1 MSGGSNQY
9 TPGKLVPGAVKFAEG
24 DIIVNEGR
32 QAYKIIVQNTGD
44 RPIQV
49 GSHFHLYETNTA
61 LIFYDENGNE
71 DKERKSVY
79 GRRFDISSGT
89 AIRFEPGE
97 KKEASIVDF
106 QGTREVYGVNGLI
119 NGKLDK

>member
-24 DIIVNEGR
+24 DIEVNKDR
-32 QAYKIIVQNTGD
+32 PSYKITIKNTGD

-49 GSHFHLYETNTA
+49 GSHFHLYESNTA
-61 LIFYDENGNE
+61 LVFYDEQGNE
-71 DKERKSVY
+71 DKERKMAW

-89 AIRFEPGE
+89 AIRFEPGD
-97 KKEASIVDF
+97 KKEVTIIDF
-106 QGTREVYGVNGLI
+106 QGTREVFGVNGLV